1 MKSKNKINEFFIKKK
16 ILNKHKNNDFRNKYS
31 WKIYRNK
38 NKKNIKM
45 E

>member
-16 ILNKHKNNDFRNKYS
+16 ILNKHKNNDRNKYS